1 MGRRG
6 GEGGEVVWRGD
17 TNDKREKNNK
27 IKMTRREPSR
37 KGDRQNIRQNQKEV
51 TQTKDQL
58 IIISN
63 VKIKAWT
70 PLLRNRQTLEVDE
83 MDRRRGEGFQGL
95 AEFVFFDI

>member
-1 MGRRG
+1 
-6 GEGGEVVWRGD
+6 
-17 TNDKREKNNK
+17 
-27 IKMTRREPSR
+27 MTRREPSR

-58 IIISN
+58 IIISK